1 MSGFWCGRSYSVRS
15 RSGRGESDLRGG
27 PFART
32 LSGIHAKHNGAIL
45 PGYIRSGSVSDFGGA
60 GLGGPA
66 TGELVN
72 TIALAIQAH
81 VAAADI
87 VTMQFCRQP
96 ASQPRLTRSLH
107 PLVAGTG
114 DSLRRRIHAHS
125 ERSASKVQVRQ
136 IQGAWGGGLPC
147 ADNVRSEH
155 QKYGGQALFRVRAV
169 IATTSWSVPRPLGG
183 YGARKCHV

>member
-45 PGYIRSGSVSDFGGA
+45 RGYIRSGSVSDFGGA

-96 ASQPRLTRSLH
+96 ASQPATPYSVLASLSCGH
-107 PLVAGTG
+107 RRFLAPAYSCAFRAVGVA
-114 DSLRRRIHAHS
+114 
-125 ERSASKVQVRQ
+125 SASTANSR
-136 IQGAWGGGLPC
+136 GL
-147 ADNVRSEH
+147 
-155 QKYGGQALFRVRAV
+155 GWRA
-169 IATTSWSVPRPLGG
+169 PMR
-183 YGARKCHV
+183 R